1 MNTRKLFSMSE
12 KEIKEYFEQI
22 NLREGFTRAL
32 KVFPTTVEE
41 NLFGLISYSK
51 PAGRRK
57 ERKLIKKF
65 PTLYVENNRRRIMI
79 GLRDDVIIVAIEPD
93 YKTVKKVRKCRCNY

>member
-22 NLREGFTRAL
+22 NLKEGFTRAL

-51 PAGRRK
+51 PAGRRR

-65 PTLYVENNRRRIMI
+65 PTLYVENGKRKIMI
-79 GLRDDVIIVAIEPD
+79 SLKDRIIVVAIEPD
-93 YKTVKKVRKCRCNY
+93 YETVKKVKKC

>member
-22 NLREGFTRAL
+22 NLKEGFTRAL

-51 PAGRRK
+51 PAGRRR

-65 PTLYVENNRRRIMI
+65 PTLYVENGKRKIMI
-79 GLRDDVIIVAIEPD
+79 SLKDRIIVVAIEPD
-93 YKTVKKVRKCRCNY
+93 Y